1 MRFVEATGA
10 AWTAEQLRA
19 AEAELEAQKREWE
32 ANRLAAMQK
41 EEQLL
46 KQETEAEELLTYSR
60 KDASNQVNTTKQ
72 DQTSLSKRTAPGTSG
87 AGAAGVGAGGGFD
100 ELGIRLTK
108 NNKRDKR
115 FKHHGVNRGAGLN
128 RSLSN
133 KQMSTTVA
141 SVQQVSP
148 VRTRRNSLLNVSAP
162 ARSSGNNSKK
172 AEVPARRQTR
182 LHSLG
187 GATLTPPT
195 RKTTRTAVAAAAAGA
210 GSSSAAPAADTSF
223 AAADEQRPKRQS
235 ANIAMSKLMKTPVKT
250 IAAASKNT
258 SAAKT
263 GRRVSVS
270 LTSTSAGQKK
280 LLERRA
286 TISAPMALKQIK
298 QNKSYASG
306 VDDDEDDKDE
316 PEDEDED
323 DDADAESVSVEIDET
338 EADEEEDTILSA
350 SASPSP
356 SAPGDTTQTE
366 DEEEMHVERLNDEVD
381 ENDEEEDEDDKEDE
395 NDDEEED
402 TQGES
407 ESVQEA
413 ESDADVNVETQSSS
427 SYATAGDGAKSLDA
441 WSAHDQVQDT
451 TMTTS
456 TYYNV
461 SEESDTDDPNDP
473 LSLSSK
479 AETKSEIKESTPALQ
494 RNRKRTSSSR
504 SRGGVSDD
512 AGAVVGHTPRTRS
525 RGSVKINLWK
535 LDVSPVLTTQKPS
548 SAVKVVR
555 RSTPRSETSQ
565 TSAEAPQKR
574 PVGRKSLTKKSTE
587 ESGSNQSTKLTRW
600 ITKTPRGRPKSSSNN
615 PSTISADNSSNGA
628 GSSNR

>member
-72 DQTSLSKRTAPGTSG
+72 DQTSLSKRTAPSTSG
-87 AGAAGVGAGGGFD
+87 AGAAGVSIGGGFD

-115 FKHHGVNRGAGLN
+115 FKHHGVNRGGAGAGLN

-133 KQMSTTVA
+133 KQISTTTA

-148 VRTRRNSLLNVSAP
+148 VRTRRNSLLNVGAP

-172 AEVPARRQTR
+172 ADVPARRQTR

-187 GATLTPPT
+187 GATATPPT
-195 RKTTRTAVAAAAAGA
+195 RKTTRTAIAAAAAGA
-210 GSSSAAPAADTSF
+210 GGTSAAADTSL

-250 IAAASKNT
+250 TAVVSKNT
-258 SAAKT
+258 SAAKAR
-263 GRRVSVS
+263 RRVSVS

-286 TISAPMALKQIK
+286 TISAPMALKQMK
-298 QNKSYASG
+298 RNKSYASG
-306 VDDDEDDKDE
+306 VDDNEDDKDE
-316 PEDEDED
+316 HED
-323 DDADAESVSVEIDET
+323 DEAESVSVEIDET
-338 EADEEEDTILSA
+338 EADEEEETILSA
-350 SASPSP
+350 SASPS
-356 SAPGDTTQTE
+356 AQGDTTQTE
-366 DEEEMHVERLNDEVD
+366 DEEEMHVKRSNDEAD
-381 ENDEEEDEDDKEDE
+381 ENDEEDEDDKEDE
-395 NDDEEED
+395 NDDEED
-402 TQGES
+402 TQGEN
-407 ESVQEA
+407 ESAQEA
-413 ESDADVNVETQSSS
+413 DSDADVNVETQSSS
-427 SYATAGDGAKSLDA
+427 SYVTAGDGAKSLDA

-479 AETKSEIKESTPALQ
+479 AETKSEIKESTPAFQ
-494 RNRKRTSSSR
+494 RQRKRTSSSR
-504 SRGGVSDD
+504 SRGGGGGGASDD
-512 AGAVVGHTPRTRS
+512 AAAAVVVGHTPRTRS

-535 LDVSPVLTTQKPS
+535 LDVSPVLSTQKPS
-548 SAVKVVR
+548 SAVKVAR

-574 PVGRKSLTKKSTE
+574 PVGRKSLTKKTTE
-587 ESGSNQSTKLTRW
+587 QSGNNQTTKLTRW
-600 ITKTPRGRPKSSSNN
+600 ITKTPRGRPRSTGNN
-615 PSTISADNSSNGA
+615 PSTTSADNSSNGA